1 MLVKTKTILDQKTI
15 GLITTFEKIT
25 RTSVIE
31 LLERNKQLIF
41 IVKEKQAGKAVG
53 KAGSNIKRLILL
65 LKKKIKVVE
74 FSENPE
80 KFLKNLISPIIPE
93 SITKQ
98 NTILTIK
105 TSNPQDKGKL
115 MGRERQNLKFISEIL
130 LKYHKLDVKVA

>member
-1 MLVKTKTILDQKTI
+1 MSDREIMNAKYGNRGKK
-15 GLITTFEKIT
+15 
-25 RTSVIE
+25 
-31 LLERNKQLIF
+31 LLY
-41 IVKEKQAGKAVG
+41 
-53 KAGSNIKRLILL
+53 
-65 LKKKIKVVE
+65 
-74 FSENPE
+74 FSPIQRDRE